1 MHDLRYLLEI
11 RGWDNLPPGQRD
23 SWMFVAGVMLSYL
36 VEARA
41 LEREIIALGRDY
53 ADWSEGE
60 TKSRM
65 HTVIDKAQTAAAG
78 EKVQWKGQQRHP
90 RYWLKNQSIIDRL
103 EITPE
108 EERHLKTIISED
120 TRRERDRERKERAR
134 RSQGAQPRD
143 EYIADARETR
153 QHTRREAQ
161 TLRGEGRSLREI
173 GRVLGISHTQV
184 GRLLEGGR
192 ESE

>member
-1 MHDLRYLLEI
+1 
-11 RGWDNLPPGQRD
+11 
-23 SWMFVAGVMLSYL
+23 MFVAGVVLSYL
-36 VEARA
+36 VEAWA
-41 LEREIIALGRDY
+41 LERELIALGRDY
-53 ADWSEGE
+53 AGWSEGE

-65 HTVIDKAQTAAAG
+65 HTVIDKTRSAAAG
-78 EKVQWKGQQRHP
+78 EKVPWKGHQRHP
-90 RYWLKNQSIIDRL
+90 LYWLTNQSIIDRL

-108 EERHLKTIISED
+108 EERYLKTIISED

-161 TLRGEGRSLREI
+161 TLRGEGRSLRET

-184 GRLLEGGR
+184 RRLLEGGR
-192 ESE
+192 ESG

>member
-1 MHDLRYLLEI
+1 MRDLRYLLEI
-11 RGWDNLPPGQRD
+11 RGWDKLPPGQRD

-78 EKVQWKGQQRHP
+78 EKVQWKEQQGHP
-90 RYWLKNQSIIDRL
+90 RYWFRNQSIIDRL

-120 TRRERDRERKERAR
+120 TKRERDRERKERAR
-134 RSQGAQPRD
+134 RSQGAQPRN
-143 EYIADARETR
+143 EYSRTQGRLGNTADAR
-153 QHTRREAQ
+153 HRRYVA
-161 TLRGEGRSLREI
+161 RGGA
-173 GRVLGISHTQV
+173 
-184 GRLLEGGR
+184 
-192 ESE
+192 

>member
-1 MHDLRYLLEI
+1 MRDLRYLLEI
-11 RGWDNLPPGQRD
+11 RGWDKLPPGQRD

-90 RYWLKNQSIIDRL
+90 RYWFKNQSIIDRL

-143 EYIADARETR
+143 AYIANASQGEQAAQPTR
-153 QHTRREAQ
+153 GTEATR
-161 TLRGEGRSLREI
+161 
-173 GRVLGISHTQV
+173 
-184 GRLLEGGR
+184 GG
-192 ESE
+192 